1 MLSSK
6 CQGFQDGRAAT
17 AESKELRLL
26 SGDLGIIKKE
36 PIRRDIAGSGS
47 ISKQYL
53 LPVNP
58 VQLTLMKGKIQ
69 FPGLQCDH
77 NISQEIMSD
86 LIAGVKLTNAIFINA
101 IINPDFQ

>member
-1 MLSSK
+1 M
-6 CQGFQDGRAAT
+6 GT
-17 AESKELRLL
+17 WELLRKNLQEETL
-26 SGDLGIIKKE
+26 T
-36 PIRRDIAGSGS
+36 GSGN

-53 LPVNP
+53 SVNP

-69 FPGLQCDH
+69 FSGLQCDH